1 MASTP
6 LMPIFKLIPTRGM
19 PYVPVR
25 PLQAPGM
32 APKKNN
38 AAASAVRPT
47 SRVCAS
53 TNQLSS

>member
-25 PLQAPGM
+25 PLQPPANGP
-32 APKKNN
+32 AKT
-38 AAASAVRPT
+38 AATAARAAVRA
-47 SRVCAS
+47 CAN

>member
-32 APKKNN
+32 APKKN
-38 AAASAVRPT
+38 AATPAVRPV
-47 SRVCAS
+47 SRACAS